1 MILFKQLLNISFL
14 WGENMKDKYLPRFD
28 MVEKP
33 RKQPWYLTLL
43 TWIIAFPV
51 VWSKKLKIHRTNM
64 KGLKPPYI
72 LLCTHHAFLD
82 FSVTTAA
89 IFPHR
94 ANYVVAIDGFI
105 KREGL
110 LRAVGAICKR
120 KFTNDIVLVKQIQHG
135 LKVNKN
141 VVAIYPEARYTLA
154 GTTAILPES
163 LGKLCKMMRCPIVV
177 LNMHGNYLSQPVWN
191 LKKRK
196 VTIEADITQIVTQE
210 EISTIDVNEI
220 NNRIKKAFVYDEYAF
235 QKQTNRKITFKD
247 RAEGLH
253 RVLYQ
258 CPHCMT
264 EHEMDSKDNRIWCNH
279 CHETYEMDEYGQLSN
294 LNGNTIFHHIPDWYD
309 FEREFVKQQILKGQY
324 FFEDEVM
331 IDSLPNA
338 NGYVRLGK
346 GHLVHDNNGYKLMA
360 NFDGED
366 FVLQKEPL
374 SMYSAH
380 IEYDYLGKYGDC
392 VDLSTL
398 EDTYY
403 IYPLTKKNV
412 VTKLH
417 FATEELYKIVYDH
430 KLQKRMDGTDKN
442 V

>member
-1 MILFKQLLNISFL
+1 MPCFFM
-14 WGENMKDKYLPRFD
+14 GENMKDKNLPRFD
-28 MVEKP
+28 MIKKP
-33 RKQPWYLTLL
+33 KKQPWYLIIL
-43 TWIIAFPV
+43 TWLISFPT
-51 VWSKKLKIHRTNM
+51 VWSKRLKINKVNM

-72 LLCTHHAFLD
+72 LLCTHHAFVD
-82 FSVTTAA
+82 FSVTTAT

-120 KFTNDIVLVKQIQHG
+120 KFTNDILLIKQIQHG

-141 VVAIYPEARYTLA
+141 IVAIYPEARYSLS

-163 LGKLCKMMRCPIVV
+163 LGKLCKLMRHPVAV

-196 VTIEADITQIVTQE
+196 VTLEADLTQIVTQE
-210 EISTIDVNEI
+210 EIGVLDVNTI
-220 NNRIKKAFVYDEYAF
+220 NDRINKAFQYDEYAF
-235 QKQTNRKITFKD
+235 QLNTKRKIAFKQ

-258 CPHCMT
+258 CPHCLT
-264 EHEMDSKDNRIWCNH
+264 EHEMDSKEDKLWCNH
-279 CHETYEMDEYGQLSN
+279 CHETYEMDEYGQLRN
-294 LNGNTIFHHIPDWYD
+294 INGNTIFHHIPDWYE
-309 FEREFVKQQILKGQY
+309 FERENVKNQIINKKY
-324 FFEDEVM
+324 RFEDDVA
-331 IDSLPNA
+331 IDSLPNS
-338 NGYVRLGK
+338 NGYVRLGI
-346 GHLVHDNNGYKLMA
+346 GRLIHDENGFRLTA
-360 NFDGED
+360 NFEGEEFLLAKD
-366 FVLQKEPL
+366 PL

-392 VDLSTL
+392 IDLSTL
-398 EDTYY
+398 NDTYY
-403 IYPLTKKNV
+403 IYPQNKKNV

-417 FATEELYKIVYDH
+417 FATEELYKIVYNQ
-430 KLQKRMDGTDKN
+430 KLLNRQEGTDKN

>member
-1 MILFKQLLNISFL
+1 MR
-14 WGENMKDKYLPRFD
+14 DKNLPRFD
-28 MVEKP
+28 MVEKA

-43 TWIIAFPV
+43 AWIIAFPT
-51 VWSKKLKIHRTNM
+51 VWSRKLKVNKVNM

-72 LLCTHHAFLD
+72 LLCTHHAFID

-94 ANYVVAIDGFI
+94 ANYIVAIDGFI

-120 KFTNDIVLVKQIQHG
+120 KFTNDSVLIKQIQHG

-141 VVAIYPEARYTLA
+141 IVAIYPEARYTLV
-154 GTTAILPES
+154 GTNAILPDS
-163 LGKLCKMMRCPIVV
+163 LGKLCKMMKVPVAV

-196 VTIEADITQIVTQE
+196 VTLEADLTQIVTQE
-210 EISTIDVNEI
+210 EILTLDVNELNKRI
-220 NNRIKKAFVYDEYAF
+220 NKAFEYDEYRF
-235 QKQTNRKITFKD
+235 QRDTKRKITFKQ

-264 EHEMDSKDNRIWCNH
+264 EHEMDSLGTKLWCNH
-279 CHETYEMDEYGQLSN
+279 CHTTYEMDEYGVLKN
-294 LNGNTIFHHIPDWYD
+294 TNGNTIFSHIPDWYE
-309 FEREFVKQQILKGQY
+309 FERQFVKNQILKGEY
-324 FFEDEVM
+324 RFEDDVAV
-331 IDSLPNA
+331 DSLPNSD
-338 NGYVRLGK
+338 GYVRLGI
-346 GHLVHDNNGYKLMA
+346 GHLVHDQNGFKLTG
-360 NFDGED
+360 NFDGEE
-366 FVLQKEPL
+366 FLLEKEPL

-380 IEYDYLGKYGDC
+380 IEYDYLGKFGDC

-398 EDTYY
+398 NDTYY
-403 IYPLTKKNV
+403 LYPQTKKNV
-412 VTKLH
+412 VTKIH
-417 FATEELYKIVYDH
+417 FATEEIYKIVQNEKIDRIRNGEV
-430 KLQKRMDGTDKN
+430 K
-442 V
+442 

>member
-1 MILFKQLLNISFL
+1 
-14 WGENMKDKYLPRFD
+14 MKDKNLPRFD
-28 MVEKP
+28 MVEKA

-43 TWIIAFPV
+43 AWIIAFPT
-51 VWSKKLKIHRTNM
+51 VWSRKLKVNKVNM

-72 LLCTHHAFLD
+72 LLCTHHAFID

-94 ANYVVAIDGFI
+94 ANYIVAIDGFI

-120 KFTNDIVLVKQIQHG
+120 KFTNDIVLIKQIQHG

-141 VVAIYPEARYTLA
+141 IVAIYPEARYTLV
-154 GTTAILPES
+154 GTNAILPDS
-163 LGKLCKMMRCPIVV
+163 LGKLCKMMKVPVAV

-196 VTIEADITQIVTQE
+196 VTLEADLTQIVTQE
-210 EISTIDVNEI
+210 EILTLDVNEL
-220 NNRIKKAFVYDEYAF
+220 NNRINKAFEYDEYRF
-235 QKQTNRKITFKD
+235 QRDTKRKIAFKQ

-264 EHEMDSKDNRIWCNH
+264 EHQMDSLGTKLWCNH
-279 CHETYEMDEYGQLSN
+279 CHTTYEMDEYGVLKN
-294 LNGNTIFHHIPDWYD
+294 TNGNTIFSHIPDWYE
-309 FEREFVKQQILKGQY
+309 FERQFVKNQILKGEY
-324 FFEDEVM
+324 RFEDDVAV
-331 IDSLPNA
+331 DSLPNSD
-338 NGYVRLGK
+338 GYVRLGI
-346 GHLVHDNNGYKLMA
+346 GHLIHDQNGFKLTG
-360 NFDGED
+360 NFDGEE
-366 FVLQKEPL
+366 FLLEKEPL

-380 IEYDYLGKYGDC
+380 IEYDYLGKFGDC

-398 EDTYY
+398 NDTYY
-403 IYPLTKKNV
+403 LYPQNRKNV
-412 VTKLH
+412 VTKIH
-417 FATEELYKIVYDH
+417 FATEEIFKIVQNEKIDRIRNGEV
-430 KLQKRMDGTDKN
+430 K
-442 V
+442 